1 MEKSLVKQFHKAK
14 IDNDKAMLDWLYLE
28 KAPKTLIKFCSC
40 VDGNHIAPLIDN
52 RIWLANATT
61 FNDPFDCVMN
71 FNFETDT
78 SISPQDRLLDSFI
91 QEKLS
96 SCMTSKCRSEWKK
109 QAENFQKR
117 IGSAYVSCF
126 SEPEQLTSL
135 LMWAY
140 YANGHRGY
148 CVEYEMSAIRKGF
161 MGDIFPINYSS
172 TYVTQQ
178 LIDEKDYSQ
187 SEIWQFMFD
196 YAFTKSSE
204 WEHEKEW
211 RIGHPS
217 PNNKN
222 GYLIPFA
229 PPKNIYFG
237 CKSSKEDILTIKTTL
252 KDKPIGFYQ
261 MQPIKGQYR
270 LEAVKINLHL

>member
-14 IDNDKAMLDWLYLE
+14 INNDKEQLNQLFLE
-28 KAPKTLIKFCSC
+28 KAPKTLIKFYSC
-40 VDGNHIAPLIDN
+40 VDGSRIASLIEDK
-52 RIWLANATT
+52 IWLANATT

-71 FNFETDT
+71 FSFETDK

-96 SCMTSKCRSEWKK
+96 SCMTSKCRSEWEKREESFRKK
-109 QAENFQKR
+109 
-117 IGSAYVSCF
+117 IGFAYVSCF

-140 YANGHRGY
+140 YASGHKGY
-148 CVEYEMSAIRKGF
+148 CVEYEMSAVRKGS
-161 MGDIFPINYSS
+161 MRDIFPINYSS

-178 LIDEKDYSQ
+178 LIDEKGYSQ
-187 SEIWQFMFD
+187 SEVWQFMFD

-211 RIGHPS
+211 RIGHS
-217 PNNKN
+217 DPNDRK
-222 GYLIPFA
+222 GYFVPFV

-237 CKSSKEDILTIKTTL
+237 CKSSEEDILTIKTTL
-252 KDKPIGFYQ
+252 KDRPIGFYQ

-270 LEAVKINLHL
+270 LEAVKIN